1 LCYRDHHTIQIR
13 CFFSAVTP
21 TVTTH
26 RRNGSATL
34 QWKRST
40 SVSSQIAQRSH
51 SNSDESDSSP
61 VMIGQQDIVLSFG
74 HHVMKK
80 TELFMQVVMKS
91 VVVTRTANVNCLSV
105 IPDNSTSLTG
115 IIPPIPETTPMIS

>member
-1 LCYRDHHTIQIR
+1 LCYRDHHTNTM
-13 CFFSAVTP
+13 FFSAVTP

-40 SVSSQIAQRSH
+40 SVSSQIAQRSY

-61 VMIGQQDIVLSFG
+61 VMIGQQDIVLSFS
-74 HHVMKK
+74 HHMMKK

-91 VVVTRTANVNCLSV
+91 IVVTRTANVNCLSV
-105 IPDNSTSLTG
+105 IPDNSTSLTV
-115 IIPPIPETTPMIS
+115 IIPSVPETTRMIS